1 MKLKQFALRGLI
13 FLVVAV
19 ALCMFFARTVQTITT
34 PKVRLYSPGQGRLE
48 QEITLTAK
56 VHFPE
61 TEEIVIAAAKDS
73 PVTVEK
79 VYVQPG
85 SYVKAGDI
93 IFTAEIP
100 TYDEEMKELREAYA
114 QKAQELTDL
123 DIANRKLSKESR
135 QNELYEEMMDA
146 QEKLSEDSYTAR
158 RLALDAEVTLVGEV
172 TTWKKQLSA
181 VPGIPEAVF
190 DAVDVAMASKKTF
203 DAARDAFFEVYENR
217 KLRVSEEVFEYIKQR
232 TQLNKE
238 MQKISD
244 DMLALDARAKELGTV
259 YAPRNG
265 WIIEVNVEA
274 SDSYDGV
281 AAAYVMSAE
290 GCEVVLRADLAGV
303 ERTIAEG
310 TRVTIKGVYE
320 EERTKT
326 TGVQATADGGKY
338 LLIALTENMALEDSA
353 ELRQV
358 IADEGVEAVITHRAS
373 KSSTLLPAA
382 AVRTDGTNYYVYVVE
397 RSQGGFMSGTG
408 MKAVKTSVTVVDRND
423 KQVAIAEDLT
433 YQDVAY
439 QEDRALTDGAAIMEY
454 VN

>member
-13 FLVVAV
+13 VLMVAV

-48 QEITLTAK
+48 QEITLTAQ
-56 VHFPE
+56 VHFPD
-61 TEEIVIAAAKDS
+61 TEEIVIEAAKES

-100 TYDEEMKELREAYA
+100 SYEEDMKELREEYA

-123 DIANRKLSKESR
+123 DIVNRKLSKQSR

-146 QEKLSEDSYTAR
+146 QEQLSEDSYTAR
-158 RLALDAEVTLVGEV
+158 RLALDAGVTLVGEV
-172 TTWKKQLSA
+172 NTWKKQLSA
-181 VPGIPEAVF
+181 VEGVPDETFNAVSV
-190 DAVDVAMASKKTF
+190 AVASKKTF

-232 TQLNKE
+232 TQLNE
-238 MQKISD
+238 DMQQISD

-259 YAPRNG
+259 YAPRAG
-265 WIIEVNVEA
+265 WIIAVNVEE

-281 AAAYVMSAE
+281 AAAYVMSTE
-290 GCEVVLRADLAGV
+290 KGEIILRADLAGV

-310 TRVTIKGVYE
+310 TRVTIKGSYE
-320 EERTKT
+320 DERTKT
-326 TGVQATADGGKY
+326 TGVQIAADGTKY

-353 ELRQV
+353 ELRQA
-358 IADEGVEAVITHRAS
+358 ISDEGVEAVITHRAQ
-373 KSSTLLPAA
+373 KASTLLPAS
-382 AVRTDGTNYYVYVVE
+382 AVRTDGTEHYVYVVQ
-397 RSQGGFMSGTG
+397 RSQAGFMSGTG
-408 MKAVKTSVTVVDRND
+408 MKAVKTLVTIIDRND

-433 YQDVAY
+433 YQEVAY
-439 QEDRALTDGAAIMEY
+439 QEDRALADGAAVMEY